1 MPVSTT
7 FLLLSV
13 FSSTV
18 VIQKMIVKT
27 FVGYG
32 VAFVSALIV
41 WTILAYLYHRHAIP
55 GKKYDQK
62 KWRVFQVCSTG
73 FLWCTWIMHDT
84 ANIAVFLPRVLTFQQ
99 MVVAVG
105 YLVGMLGVLMY
116 WRGGRIQSIVTEK
129 TDITDV
135 RAATIIDF
143 VYAVVLLV
151 FKQWNDIPMSTTWV
165 FLGLLAGRE
174 IALAL
179 FAKSPDVYWRTNRL
193 VFKDIGRAGMGLL
206 ISLLLVIFLI

>member
-1 MPVSTT
+1 
-7 FLLLSV
+7 
-13 FSSTV
+13 
-18 VIQKMIVKT
+18 
-27 FVGYG
+27 
-32 VAFVSALIV
+32 
-41 WTILAYLYHRHAIP
+41 
-55 GKKYDQK
+55 
-62 KWRVFQVCSTG
+62 
-73 FLWCTWIMHDT
+73 MHDT
-84 ANIAVFLPRVLTFQQ
+84 ANVAVFLPRVLTFQQ
-99 MVVAVG
+99 MVIAVG
-105 YLVGMLGVLMY
+105 YLVGMIGVLMY
-116 WRGGRIQSIVTEK
+116 WRGGRIQQIVTEK

-179 FAKSPDVYWRTNRL
+179 FAKRPEVYWRTTRL